1 MQDFWWRTT
10 WPLLPVAIL
19 CLILWPTVGGGTA
32 LFTFCLSL
40 CALLT
45 LHLLNLRKLLVW
57 LKNPDLH
64 NIPEGNG
71 VWDDIFANLYQ
82 ELRQHSRS
90 ETQLMTALERLQQ
103 AAGAL
108 PDGVV
113 VLNETDQIEWC
124 NPTAERQ
131 LGLSLLQDAGQPI
144 GYLVRQ
150 TEFSAYLSAQNY
162 AEPLA
167 LKSSRNPDISLELQ
181 LVPFGEN
188 QKLLICR
195 DITHLEKIETMRR
208 DFVANVSHELRTP
221 LTVVGGFLE
230 TLSDIQGAVPESL
243 RHYFDLMQDQT
254 GRMRNLVEDLLTL
267 SQLESSQIPPQETT
281 IDIQALLATVQ
292 TEGQNLSASRH
303 QILIEYVD
311 SSVNLRGNHNELH
324 SAFGNLVNNAIRYT
338 PEGGEIRLRWQL
350 RDKEAVFSV
359 QDTGI
364 GIEPQHIAR
373 LTERFYRVDRSRS
386 RETGG
391 TGLGLSIVKHILTR
405 HQARLE
411 IQSEFGKGSTFSAV
425 FPAERVVHATAETS
439 APIALLTQ

>member
-10 WPLLPVAIL
+10 WPLLPATIL
-19 CLILWPTVGGGTA
+19 SLILWPTAGGGTA

-40 CALLT
+40 YALLT
-45 LHLLNLRKLLVW
+45 LHLFNLHKLLIW
-57 LKNPDLH
+57 LKNPDLN

-71 VWDDIFANLYQ
+71 VWDDAFANLYQ
-82 ELRQHSRS
+82 ELRRHSRS

-124 NPTAERQ
+124 NQTAERQ
-131 LGLSLLQDAGQPI
+131 LGLNLPQDAGQPI
-144 GYLVRQ
+144 SYLVRQ
-150 TEFSAYLSAQNY
+150 TEFSTYLSAQNY
-162 AEPLA
+162 SEPLA
-167 LKSSRNPDISLELQ
+167 LKSSRNPDISLEMQ

-230 TLSDIQGAVPESL
+230 TLTDMEGAVPDNL

-267 SQLESSQIPPQETT
+267 SQLESSPSLPQETT
-281 IDIQALLATVQ
+281 IDIQTLLATVQ
-292 TEGQNLSASRH
+292 TEGQNLSAGHH
-303 QILIEYVD
+303 QVLIEHID
-311 SSVNLRGNHNELH
+311 SPVKLLGNQDEVH

-338 PEGGEIRLRWQL
+338 PEGGEIRLSWQL

-405 HQARLE
+405 HQAHLE
-411 IQSEFGKGSTFSAV
+411 IHSEFGKGSTFSAV
-425 FPAERVVHATAETS
+425 FPAERVVQEATEVS
-439 APIALLTQ
+439 APTASLTQ

>member
-1 MQDFWWRTT
+1 
-10 WPLLPVAIL
+10 
-19 CLILWPTVGGGTA
+19 
-32 LFTFCLSL
+32 LFTFCLAI
-40 CALLT
+40 CALLA
-45 LHLLNLRKLLVW
+45 LHLFNFRKLTFW
-57 LKNPDLH
+57 LKQPDLK

-71 VWDDIFANLYQ
+71 IWDDIFASLYQ
-82 ELRQHSRS
+82 ELRRHSRS
-90 ETQLMTALERLQQ
+90 ETRLISALERLQL

-131 LGLSLLQDAGQPI
+131 LGLRLGQDAGKPI
-144 GYLVRQ
+144 SYLVRQ
-150 TEFSAYLSAQNY
+150 TEFIAYLNDRNY
-162 AEPLA
+162 SEPLH
-167 LKSSRNPDISLELQ
+167 LKSTRNSDISLELQ

-208 DFVANVSHELRTP
+208 DFIANVSHELRTP

-230 TLSDIQGAVPESL
+230 TLKDIEGAVPDSL
-243 RHYFDLMQDQT
+243 RHYFDLMEDQT
-254 GRMRNLVEDLLTL
+254 GRMRNLVEDLLML
-267 SQLESSQIPPQETT
+267 SQLESSHNLPQESE
-281 IDIQALLATVQ
+281 IDIPALLVTVQ
-292 TEGQNLSASRH
+292 NEAKNLSAGRH
-303 QILIEYVD
+303 QVFIED
-311 SSVNLRGNHNELH
+311 MNEHLRLRGNRDELH

-338 PEGGEIRLRWQL
+338 PDGGEIRIRWQL
-350 RDKEAVFSV
+350 KNNEAVFSV

-364 GIEPQHIAR
+364 GIEQQHIPR

-405 HQARLE
+405 HQARLD
-411 IQSEFGKGSTFSAV
+411 IQSELGKGSTFSV
-425 FPAERVVHATAETS
+425 IFPQDHVIFSKPEK
-439 APIALLTQ
+439 